1 LLIVGKNQGK
11 LIIKNPIEEIEK
23 ILEETKKYAKELD
36 DELTKIDRA
45 M

>member
-23 ILEETKKYAKELD
+23 ILEEAKK
-36 DELTKIDRA
+36 
-45 M
+45 